1 MTEIIPDAVLA
12 SPILS
17 DRGAIVLD
25 MTYLTPSLAG
35 AALIVSVIALIV
47 AIRRPRVD
55 QRFDG
60 ARLAADEL
68 TTALQSLRSIMWS
81 AATVAPDPDPAV
93 VRDVTCAADLVCRAH
108 RARLPRSM
116 RNLRL
121 SVSQAVANYFGG
133 SSTYAV
139 DPRTEIIPLHPHD
152 AHGWDIGIDYLE
164 YAIDV
169 LQQWRDNPKQRD
181 LTLCPYDQWRK
192 DEDEAQ
198 HAARSDTK
206 LSASK
211 A

>member
-1 MTEIIPDAVLA
+1 MI
-12 SPILS
+12 S
-17 DRGAIVLD
+17 G

-68 TTALQSLRSIMWS
+68 TPALQKLKSIMWS
-81 AATVAPDPDPAV
+81 AATVAPDPAV
-93 VRDVTCAADLVCRAH
+93 VRDVTYAVDLACRAH
-108 RARLPRSM
+108 RARLPRGM

-121 SVSQAVANYFGG
+121 SVSQAAANYFGG
-133 SSTYAV
+133 ASTYAV

-152 AHGWDIGIDYLE
+152 AHWWDIGVDYLE

-192 DEDEAQ
+192 DEDEAY
-198 HAARSDTK
+198 HAAWRSD
-206 LSASK
+206 AG
-211 A
+211 

>member
-1 MTEIIPDAVLA
+1 M
-12 SPILS
+12 
-17 DRGAIVLD
+17 
-25 MTYLTPSLAG
+25 MYLTPSLAG
-35 AALIVSVIALIV
+35 AAVIVSVIALIV
-47 AIRRPRVD
+47 SVRRPGVD

-68 TTALQSLRSIMWS
+68 TPVLQKLKSIMWS
-81 AATVAPDPDPAV
+81 AATVAPDPAV
-93 VRDVTCAADLVCRAH
+93 VRDVTYAADLACRAH
-108 RARLPRSM
+108 RARLPRGM

-121 SVSQAVANYFGG
+121 SVSQAAANYFGG
-133 SSTYAV
+133 ASTYAV

-152 AHGWDIGIDYLE
+152 AHWWDIGVDYLE

-192 DEDEAQ
+192 DEDEAY